1 MNARL
6 VPDEPSAIDEI
17 SGAHQHIAKTIATL
31 IKQSPGGKFIKLEG
45 QWGAGKSTV
54 VRLLVEE
61 LIDKQDGE
69 KNNDE
74 FLIFQYDAWVHSG
87 DHLRRAFLASFV

>member
-45 QWGAGKSTV
+45 IIW
-54 VRLLVEE
+54 EE
-61 LIDKQDGE
+61 RKLHYK
-69 KNNDE
+69 
-74 FLIFQYDAWVHSG
+74 Y
-87 DHLRRAFLASFV
+87 